1 MSVLREKLSTQLLT
15 GKEKLSSQLLTG
27 KERMRA
33 SHEKLKL
40 RVKVVGSKLREE
52 GPRGA
57 RRSAWCFLAAAL
69 FYQGWK
75 FNAIL
80 SLFLGL
86 AFLVFLLIPVLF
98 RFTPFIQ
105 SHIVFLPFIRMMRK
119 VDFTSPKDEGVGGS
133 RNLYLESE
141 PGIKIGLWQVLP
153 SSRESEGEGE
163 DEEWWSSAL
172 GDGKTVIL
180 YLHGNT
186 SHRAGRRRK
195 ELYQVLRSQD
205 FHVVAPDYRGYAD
218 SSSHVAPTETGVVRD
233 ARAVYEW
240 VAARAKGRLIVW
252 GHSLGTAVS
261 SHLVANLCQQQ
272 LRPSALVLEA
282 PFNNIFDEVRNH
294 PMGWLWRK
302 MPFYDWFFTVPLRTN
317 DFGFVSDQRI
327 KVIDVPILFLHAED
341 DWVVPYRLGRTLYE
355 AAIEQRPSSWP
366 EVEWRGF
373 SGSRGY
379 AHNHIC
385 RAPELP
391 EILRNFQ
398 ERCKSE
404 ISPKMQDEAEDLSD
418 GHGAD
423 GDYHNDQDGANLHY
437 Y

>member
-1 MSVLREKLSTQLLT
+1 MSAIRERLSTQLLT
-15 GKEKLSSQLLTG
+15 GKEKLSCQLITG
-27 KERMRA
+27 KERMKA

-40 RVKVVGSKLREE
+40 KVKVVGSKLREE

-57 RRSAWCFLAAAL
+57 RRSAWCLLAAAL

-80 SLFLGL
+80 YLILGL
-86 AFLVFLLIPVLF
+86 AFFVFLLVPFVF

-105 SHIVFLPFIRMMRK
+105 RHIVFLPFIRMLRK
-119 VDFTSPKDEGVGGS
+119 VDFASPKHEGVVGS

-141 PGIKIGLWQVLP
+141 SGIKVGLWQVLP
-153 SSRESEGEGE
+153 SSREGEGEGE

-218 SSSHVAPTETGVVRD
+218 SSSQVAPTETGVVVD
-233 ARAVYEW
+233 ARAVYDW
-240 VAARAKGRLIVW
+240 VAARTKGQLIVW

-261 SHLVANLCQQQ
+261 SHLVANLCQQDQ
-272 LRPSALVLEA
+272 RPSALVLEA

-294 PMGWLWRK
+294 PMGWLWSK
-302 MPFYDWFFTVPLRTN
+302 MPCYDWFFTVPLRAN
-317 DFGFVSDQRI
+317 DLGFVSDQRI

-341 DWVVPYRLGRTLYE
+341 DWVVPYKLGRTLYE
-355 AAIEQRPSSWP
+355 AATEQRPPSWP

-373 SGSRGY
+373 PGSRGY

-391 EILRNFQ
+391 EILRNLQ
-398 ERCKSE
+398 ERCKRE
-404 ISPKMQDEAEDLSD
+404 ILSKLQEADDLSD
-418 GHGAD
+418 GD
-423 GDYHNDQDGANLHY
+423 EDYHNDGHGDDHQN
-437 Y
+437 

>member
-1 MSVLREKLSTQLLT
+1 MAAIRERLST
-15 GKEKLSSQLLTG
+15 QLLTG

-33 SHEKLKL
+33 GREKLKL
-40 RVKVVGSKLREE
+40 QVKAVGSKLRED

-57 RRSAWCFLAAAL
+57 RRAAWCLLASLL

-75 FNAIL
+75 FNAVL
-80 SLFLGL
+80 YLLLGL
-86 AFLVFLLIPVLF
+86 ASTVFLLLPVVF

-105 SHIVFLPFIRMMRK
+105 RHIVFLPFIRMLKK
-119 VDFTSPKDEGVGGS
+119 VDFTSPQNEGVIGT
-133 RNLYLESE
+133 RNFYLESE
-141 PGIKIGLWQVLP
+141 PGITIGIWQVLP
-153 SSRESEGEGE
+153 NSRKDDGDDKDG
-163 DEEWWSSAL
+163 EWWSSAL

-195 ELYQVLRSQD
+195 QLYEVLRSQE

-233 ARAVYEW
+233 ARAVYDW
-240 VAARAKGRLIVW
+240 VAARAKGQLIVW

-261 SHLVANLCQQQ
+261 SHLVASLCQQGHH
-272 LRPSALVLEA
+272 PSGLVLEA

-302 MPFYDWFFTVPLRTN
+302 MPFYDWFFTVPLRKN
-317 DFGFVSDQRI
+317 DLGFVSDQRI
-327 KVIDVPILFLHAED
+327 KVIDIPILFLHAED

-366 EVEWRGF
+366 EVEWQGF
-373 SGSRGY
+373 PGSRGY
-379 AHNHIC
+379 AHSYIC
-385 RAPELP
+385 KAPELP
-391 EILRNFQ
+391 EILRRLK
-398 ERCKSE
+398 EKCKTE
-404 ISPKMQDEAEDLSD
+404 NPHHLQNDTEDLNNIND
-418 GHGAD
+418 TDFAD
-423 GDYHNDQDGANLHY
+423 N
-437 Y
+437 